1 MGGQLMAQDLEEK
14 LDVNMGR
21 PTRRQLAAMEEERR
35 QQQQQMLMQQQMWMQ
50 SQMQGMQQQMQLTPI
65 RETQMPEEAHELA
78 KQGFQRDG
86 PSPLDLS
93 AGVDAQIVKSKI
105 LELAGHIIGETD
117 DIELDT
123 PLMEAGLTSNSAVLL
138 RDELS
143 KDLPGFS
150 LPATLIFD
158 YPSITSISDF
168 VVEKSK
174 GKK

>member
-1 MGGQLMAQDLEEK
+1 
-14 LDVNMGR
+14 
-21 PTRRQLAAMEEERR
+21 
-35 QQQQQMLMQQQMWMQ
+35 MQP
-50 SQMQGMQQQMQLTPI
+50 MQLTPI
-65 RETQMPEEAHELA
+65 RETQMPEEAQELA

-105 LELAGHIIGETD
+105 LELAGQIIGETD

-123 PLMEAGLTSNSAVLL
+123 PLMEAGLTSNSAGLL

-143 KDLPGFS
+143 KDLPGLS

-168 VVEKSK
+168 VVEKS
-174 GKK
+174 